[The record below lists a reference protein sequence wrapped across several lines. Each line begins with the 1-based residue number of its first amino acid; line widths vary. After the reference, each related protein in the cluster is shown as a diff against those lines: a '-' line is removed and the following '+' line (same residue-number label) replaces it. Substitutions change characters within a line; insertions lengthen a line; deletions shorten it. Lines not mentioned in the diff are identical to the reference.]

1 MPSNFLS
8 SMLVERLRRFA
19 GDRSGNILILFS
31 LSLPV
36 VIGLAALGSEGGSLY
51 LKKTELQAVA
61 DQAAISAANS
71 LNSSATAYTIE
82 GKAVAAAMGYV
93 DGQNGVTVTVNSRR
107 LPAPT
112 PARRAWSKWSSVRP
126 GRRCFRRSFILPTMS
141 SMAAPWPLTAA
152 DRDA

>member
-1 MPSNFLS
+1 M
-8 SMLVERLRRFA
+8 
-19 GDRSGNILILFS
+19 FS
-31 LSLPV
+31 LSLPL

-61 DQAAISAANS
+61 DQAALSAANS

-93 DGQNGVTVTVNSRR
+93 DGQNGVTVTVNSP
-107 LPAPT
+107 PAFGPN
-112 PARRAWSKWSSVRP
+112 AGKASVVEVIVGRP
-126 GRRCFRRSFILPTMS
+126 SRPCFRRSFIHPAMS

-152 DRDA
+152 ERDA